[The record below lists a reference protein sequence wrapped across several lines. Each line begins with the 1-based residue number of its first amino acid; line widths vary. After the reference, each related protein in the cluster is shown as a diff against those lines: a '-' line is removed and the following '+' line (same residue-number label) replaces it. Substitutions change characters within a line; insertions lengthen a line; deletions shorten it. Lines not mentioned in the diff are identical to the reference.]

1 MSEDNRLPDRETLL
15 NGLAK
20 VLGERSVD
28 GIVILERRRNVYT
41 SSFTSEIVTCQ
52 LGDGQELDLFIKYG
66 RSGEGERDDFKG
78 SDDFRGSVEFE
89 AAVYR
94 DVLQLLPLTTV
105 TFYGTFTDYVGKYIW
120 LVLAYLGGAYRMSKS
135 PNAIKAIVWSAR
147 WLGQFHAAAQDRL
160 TSGDISRLSAHTADY
175 YLSWASRTLE
185 FAGPFK
191 NQYPWLTE
199 ICTAYE
205 GVIPLLVSGPH
216 TIIHGEY
223 YPENILVDD
232 TRINPVD
239 WQTTALARGEIDL
252 ASLIERWED
261 EQLVQATIDEY
272 CHARWQGATPPDF
285 EHTLT
290 IAQLHWQ
297 FRWLGNKPSQT
308 TSPDLRWRFEQLR
321 IAGENAGLIS

>member
-1 MSEDNRLPDRETLL
+1 LSTNNRLPDRETLL

-20 VLGERSVD
+20 VLDVRSVD
-28 GIVILERRRNVYT
+28 GLVILERRKNIYT
-41 SSFTSEIVTCQ
+41 SSSNSEIVTCQ

-66 RSGEGERDDFKG
+66 RLGEGEWDE
-78 SDDFRGSVEFE
+78 FRGSVEFE
-89 AAVYR
+89 VAVYR
-94 DVLQLLPLTTV
+94 DVLQPLPLTTV
-105 TFYGTFTDYVGKYIW
+105 KFYGTFTDHVSKYIW
-120 LVLAYLGGAYRMSKS
+120 LVLAFLGGAYRLNRS
-135 PNAIKAIVWSAR
+135 PSAIKAIVWSAR
-147 WLGQFHAAAQDRL
+147 WLGKFHAAAQDRL
-160 TSGDISRLSAHTADY
+160 TSGVISRLRTHTADY
-175 YLSWASRTLE
+175 YLSWALRTLE
-185 FAGPFK
+185 FAGPVK

-205 GVIPLLVSGPH
+205 DVIPLLVSGPH

-232 TRINPVD
+232 ARINPVD
-239 WQTTALARGEIDL
+239 WQTTAMARGEIDL
-252 ASLIERWED
+252 ASLIERWEG
-261 EQLVQATIDEY
+261 EQLVRATIDEY
-272 CHARWQGATPPDF
+272 CYARWQGVTPSDF
-285 EHTLT
+285 SHTLT